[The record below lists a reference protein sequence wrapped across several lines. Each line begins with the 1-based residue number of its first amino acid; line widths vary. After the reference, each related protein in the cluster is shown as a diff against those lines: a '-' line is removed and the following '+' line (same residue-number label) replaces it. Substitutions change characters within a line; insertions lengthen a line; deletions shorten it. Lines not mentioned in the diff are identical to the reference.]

1 LLFPEII
8 ERREAISSTEQSKIP
23 PTNLPISSTDVPIS
37 SKNGEFPSTNLPISS
52 TASLNLP
59 CTSKNFHRLSTELGK
74 LNSVEKISNFLI
86 EETKSRKC
94 DRKKSLTKKLD
105 QSDWRSL
112 REEVKKLIENSKNEK
127 KFVKNLRQ
135 KITFWILFP
144 NLKGDKP
151 ENWNKILEILIKS

>member
-8 ERREAISSTEQSKIP
+8 ERREAISLTEISETP
-23 PTNLPISSTDVPIS
+23 PTNLPISSTSLPIS

-59 CTSKNFHRLSTELGK
+59 CTSKNYHRLSTELGK

-112 REEVKKLIENSKNEK
+112 REEVKKRIENSKNEK